1 LYITA
6 VPLLIGIIF
15 IIIIVQKCKKTTNVP
30 SPVLIEMQD
39 MRRNPTMHEAANRS
53 TFNTP
58 FINDLPLQNSSILD
72 GNHVDF

>member
-15 IIIIVQKCKKTTNVP
+15 IIIILQKRKKTTNVP

-39 MRRNPTMHEAANRS
+39 ISRNPKMHEADNRS
-53 TFNTP
+53 IFNTP
-58 FINDLPLQNSSILD
+58 FFNDLPFNI
-72 GNHVDF
+72 